1 MIEPV
6 SIVGVEDMK
15 TIELRKRTVRRRARE
30 MLSPSDAK
38 SANRAHSSR
47 HRMGTEREHRSA
59 ALREPPIIIV
69 APLPNEIIEA
79 DLERASRSSPAPSWP
94 KTRK

>member
-15 TIELRKRTVRRRARE
+15 TIDERKRTVRRNASD
-30 MLSPSDAK
+30 MLSPSVAK

-47 HRMGTEREHRSA
+47 HRMGTEREHKSA
-59 ALREPPIIIV
+59 ELREPPIIIV
-69 APLPNEIIEA
+69 LPEPNEIIDA
-79 DLERASRSSPAPSWP
+79 DLLLASRSSPAPSWS
-94 KTRK
+94 KTFK